1 VTKKIYAFIGASGTG
16 KTTLVNIL
24 DIPELI
30 SHTTRL
36 PRKGE
41 SEGSPYYFST
51 SRQMEGLEKVE
62 EAEYA
67 GNHYAL
73 SKREVDNKLEQF
85 DKVCVIMEKDGIRQI
100 KDYFKNDPSIEI
112 VVIYIHSPIE
122 DIISRLQRDRKTEE
136 INQRLKHMIENNEM
150 YIPSFA
156 DFVVVNKNN
165 ELNKALEQL
174 CFIIYNF

>member
-1 VTKKIYAFIGASGTG
+1 MTKKIYAFIGASGTG
-16 KTTLVNIL
+16 KTTLVNTL
-24 DIPELI
+24 GLPELV

-51 SRQMEGLEKVE
+51 PRQMEELEKVE

-73 SKREVDNKLEQF
+73 SKREIDSKLEQF

-100 KDYFKNDPSIEI
+100 KEYFKDEPEIEI
-112 VVIYIHSPIE
+112 VVIYIHAPID
-122 DIISRLQRDRKTEE
+122 DIVGRLEKSREPEE
-136 INQRLKHMIENNEM
+136 VINRLKNMHKNHERE
-150 YIPSFA
+150 IPYFA

-165 ELNKALEQL
+165 ELNKALEHL
-174 CFIIYNF
+174 SFIIYNF